1 MAKAHLPLHSAFWS
15 TTAWTSFVAS
25 NTQATTNFMLS
36 ELTVFNRSIPGD
48 FDDGNV
54 KFRAIV
60 WICSEVFLVLAI
72 ITNLMPREC
81 LPFRFL

>member
-1 MAKAHLPLHSAFWS
+1 
-15 TTAWTSFVAS
+15 
-25 NTQATTNFMLS
+25 MLS
-36 ELTVFNRSIPGD
+36 ELTVFNTAIPGD

-72 ITNLMPREC
+72 LTNLMPRTSFTS
-81 LPFRFL
+81 LKHRSSIA